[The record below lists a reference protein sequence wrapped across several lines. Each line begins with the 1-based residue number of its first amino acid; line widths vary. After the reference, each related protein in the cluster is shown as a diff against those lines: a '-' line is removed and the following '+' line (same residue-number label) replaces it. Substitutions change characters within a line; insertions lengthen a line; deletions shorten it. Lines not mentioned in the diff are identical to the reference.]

1 MGPQILFNN
10 LTISILGERRLQIRI
25 FPGITFI
32 LLLLTS
38 LLATIASVQLP
49 ASERPKDNKS
59 GAKGNIWARTDWN
72 KRLGGLGLDTAKC
85 LFQNGDGGHIFAG
98 HTDSYSVGYWDFVLT
113 EFMSA
118 TIYIRYDGSVEPSNA
133 PIQRNGDIY
142 TLTDNIHTNATMGIM
157 IERDNVIL
165 DGAGYTIQGI
175 GNYTG
180 IYLSERNN
188 VTIKNM
194 GIDAF
199 VLGVYAYSCSNTTL
213 SENDITDNQAGMF
226 LYFGSNN
233 TIAENNMANNLYIG
247 LWTAYSSDNSISG
260 NNITLNGQGIELY
273 SSSNNNIISGNNVA
287 TNEGAGIALD
297 FSCENNTIVGNSATS
312 NYDGIV
318 LYSSTD
324 NAVVGNDVTNSEGGI
339 SLQDSISNVISG
351 NNIANNTYGIDLW
364 NSSSSIIYGNNI
376 TTNHDY
382 GIYVSESSYGTIAR
396 NDIAES
402 EMCGIDFYLSSYIN
416 VSGNNITNDHLGIYF
431 FFSSNNSI
439 TGNNIAANNQYGIYL
454 YSSSNNTMYHNSV
467 ENNAN
472 QVCSINSSNAWDDG
486 YPSGGNYWS
495 DYHGTDLHRGNY
507 QNITGGDGIGDTP
520 YIIDANNTDNFP
532 LMGTFGSPTAEGE
545 NVTVFP
551 TEDVGLTFETVTA
564 AGSTTVNTTATG
576 PEPPLGFEFA
586 GQYYNIQT
594 TASYTGQIDVRIIY
608 DDSGMTQVTENALRL
623 RQWNTT
629 QWIDITTYV
638 DTINN
643 VIYGV
648 ASHLS
653 MFGVTSIMPLP
664 EGIAVVDSACSKT
677 VIGQG
682 YDLTIN
688 VTVRNQGASTQTFD
702 LFIYAD
708 AAIIRTQTISNLPPS
723 EQVAVAFAWNTSGS
737 AKGIHV
743 ISVSNQLVSLVTVTI
758 PGDVDGTFEVDI
770 YDVTAICVCYNSK
783 IGPPPDPL
791 YYPNCDLDG
800 NGVIDIFDVVTACI
814 TYGQKYP

>member
-1 MGPQILFNN
+1 MQRKMFSVIML
-10 LTISILGERRLQIRI
+10 
-25 FPGITFI
+25 I
-32 LLLLTS
+32 LLLVG
-38 LLATIASVQLP
+38 LLASIVNVHP
-49 ASERPKDNKS
+49 SEAENPKDTK
-59 GAKGNIWARTDWN
+59 AHARGNVWTGTEWN
-72 KRLGGLGLDTAKC
+72 KRFRRSANAVADC
-85 LFQNGDGGHIFAG
+85 LFQNGVGRRILAG
-98 HTDSYSVGYWDFVLT
+98 YIDSYSADYWDFVLT
-113 EFMSA
+113 MSMSA
-118 TIYIRYDGSVEPSNA
+118 IIYIQADGSVEPSTA
-133 PIQRNGDIY
+133 PIQRNGDHY
-142 TLTDNIHTNATMGIM
+142 TLTDNIYTNATMGIV
-157 IERDNVIL
+157 IERDDVML

-180 IYLSERNN
+180 IYMSGKNN
-188 VTIKNM
+188 VTIKNL
-194 GIDAF
+194 GIEAF
-199 VLGVYAYSCSNTTL
+199 GVGIYAYSCSNTTL
-213 SENDITDNQAGMF
+213 AGNNITNNQAGIF
-226 LYFGSNN
+226 LYFGFND
-233 TIAENNMANNLYIG
+233 TIAENDMTNNFYIG
-247 LWTAYSSDNSISG
+247 MWTAYCSGTSVSG

-273 SSSNNNIISGNNVA
+273 SSSNNNVISGNNVT

-297 FSCENNTIVGNSATS
+297 FSCENNTIVGNNATN

-318 LYSSTD
+318 LYSSA
-324 NAVVGNDVTNSEGGI
+324 NNVVIGNDVTNSEGGI
-339 SLQDSISNVISG
+339 SLQDSVNDIVSG
-351 NNIANNTYGIDLW
+351 NNVANNTYGIDLW

-396 NDIAES
+396 NNITES
-402 EMCGIDFYLSSYIN
+402 EMCGIDFYISSNIN
-416 VSGNNITNDHLGIYF
+416 LSGNNVSNDHLGIYF
-431 FFSSNNSI
+431 FHSSNNTI
-439 TGNNIAANNQYGIYL
+439 TGNNVAANNQYGIYL
-454 YSSSNNTMYHNSV
+454 YSSSNNTMYHNSI

-472 QVCSINSSNAWDDG
+472 QVYSSNLSNAWDDG

-507 QNITGGDGIGDTP
+507 QNITGSDGIGDTP

-814 TYGQKYP
+814 TYEQKYP